1 MILLLDIGK
10 ETVLKIKLFTLALAL
25 SMPVM
30 ANDAFDLTDM
40 IPARPGVEL
49 ANTEQVVVKGDAI
62 VGDDANLAIAVAH
75 KALIDSDDDGVKMI
89 QVGSGTGILSIGSIS
104 YTTYDNINATLL
116 SKRGAYNQAYLIAK
130 KQLIENMKGVE
141 HQCNNLVSVSM
152 DVIDTGVES
161 VANTQNK
168 MTEVC
173 KESVSGSLAGFVTFD
188 VYDNT
193 ESKNVRVSLI
203 STPKTRAQVRKQHG
217 AVSVT
222 TDPNSIFKQVIT
234 DIRGGVLPPVGAK
247 ILTHAD
253 SGEVIVMGYGSAI
266 IRQNKNKTIANKLRG
281 AAKSQSQTRARDALL
296 ATMQGEKVYW
306 QGSFDEKQMEGSSQ
320 FQYDDPSMQ
329 DPQQVKVLDD
339 DRDTFMSQLKMSDDY
354 STLAKGKL
362 PAGVSVK
369 SFSSADGYW
378 QYSVAVYAPSLEATA
393 KKAAKEMQ
401 VGGSSLNA
409 SDNSGS
415 KIRAVGGV
423 NDKGANPQTA
433 SGKVSSTEE
442 L

>member
-10 ETVLKIKLFTLALAL
+10 ETILKLNLFTLALAL

-30 ANDAFDLTDM
+30 ASDDFDLTDM
-40 IPARPGVEL
+40 MPARPGADL
-49 ANTEQVVVKGDAI
+49 ANTEQVVIKGDAV
-62 VGDDANLAIAVAH
+62 VGDNANLAVAVAH
-75 KALIDSDDDGVKMI
+75 QALIENDEDGVKMI

-130 KQLIENMKGVE
+130 KQLVENMKGVE
-141 HQCNNLVSVSM
+141 HQCSNLVSTSM
-152 DVIDTGVES
+152 DVIDTGADS
-161 VANTQNK
+161 AANTQTAMMEN
-168 MTEVC
+168 C

-188 VYDNT
+188 VYDNVAA
-193 ESKNVRVSLI
+193 KNVRVSLI
-203 STPKTRAQVRKQHG
+203 STPKTRDQVRTKHG
-217 AVSVT
+217 AVAVT

-234 DIRGGVLPPVGAK
+234 DIREGVLPPVGAK

-253 SGEVIVMGYGSAI
+253 TGEVIVMGYGSAI
-266 IRQNKNKTIANKLRG
+266 IRQNKNKTIADKLRST
-281 AAKSQSQTRARDALL
+281 AKSQSQTRARSALL
-296 ATMQGEKVYW
+296 ATMQGEQVYW
-306 QGSFDEKQMEGSSQ
+306 QGSFDEKQMEGAKQ

-329 DPQQVKVLDD
+329 DPQQVKVLDN
-339 DRDTFMSQLKMSDDY
+339 DRETFINQLKSSDDY

-369 SFSSADGYW
+369 SFSSTDGYW

-393 KKAAKEMQ
+393 RQANKEMQ
-401 VGGSSLNA
+401 SGGTSLNA
-409 SDNSGS
+409 SSSAGH
-415 KIRAVGGV
+415 KIHAVGGV
-423 NDKGANPQTA
+423 NNKAANPQAA
-433 SGKVSSTEE
+433 SGKVSSSEE

>member
-1 MILLLDIGK
+1 MNLN
-10 ETVLKIKLFTLALAL
+10 LFTLALAL
-25 SMPVM
+25 SMPAM
-30 ANDAFDLTDM
+30 ANDDFDLTDM
-40 IPARPGVEL
+40 VPARPGVEL
-49 ANTEQVVVKGDAI
+49 ANSEQVIVKGDAI
-62 VGDDANLAIAVAH
+62 VGDNANLSVAVAH
-75 KALIDSDDDGVKMI
+75 QALIENDEDGVKMI

-116 SKRGAYNQAYLIAK
+116 SKRGAYNQAYLVAK

-141 HQCNNLVSVSM
+141 HQCINLVSASM
-152 DVIDTGVES
+152 DVIDTGVDS
-161 VANTQNK
+161 VANTQTA
-168 MTEVC
+168 MTEAC

-188 VYDNT
+188 VYDNV

-217 AVSVT
+217 AVAVT
-222 TDPNSIFKQVIT
+222 TDPNSIFKQVVT
-234 DIRGGVLPPVGAK
+234 DIRDGVLPPVGAK
-247 ILTHAD
+247 ILTHAET
-253 SGEVIVMGYGSAI
+253 GEVVVMGYGSAI
-266 IRQNKNKTIANKLRG
+266 IRQNKNKTIANKLRST
-281 AAKSQSQTRARDALL
+281 AKSQSQTRARSALL
-296 ATMQGEKVYW
+296 ATMQGEQVYW
-306 QGSFDEKQMEGSSQ
+306 QGGFDEKQMEGASQ

-329 DPQQVKVLDD
+329 DPQQVKVLEN
-339 DRDTFMSQLKMSDDY
+339 DRETFANQLKQSDDY

-369 SFSSADGYW
+369 SFSSVDGYW

-393 KKAAKEMQ
+393 KQANKEMQ

-409 SDNSGS
+409 SDNSGQ

-423 NDKGANPQTA
+423 NDNATNPQA
-433 SGKVSSTEE
+433 SSGKVSSKEE